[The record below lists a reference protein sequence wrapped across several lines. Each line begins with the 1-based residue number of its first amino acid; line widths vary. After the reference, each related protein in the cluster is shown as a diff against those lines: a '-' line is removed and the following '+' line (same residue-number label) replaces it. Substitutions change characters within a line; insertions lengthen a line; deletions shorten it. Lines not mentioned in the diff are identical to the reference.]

1 MALLGGSS
9 EASVTKRL
17 AGTIFIIRVFSA
29 ALAYFSQIL
38 LARWMGGSD
47 YGVYVYVWT
56 WVLLLGSMM
65 DFGISASAQK
75 IIPEYRT
82 RGEHALLRGFL
93 SGSRWMTFAV
103 SSVVS
108 LLLAGVVKGL
118 SPWIDAN
125 AIVPLYIG
133 CLTLPAFV
141 VANTQD
147 GIARSHDWMRLG
159 LMPQFIVRQS
169 LIIGFTAGAFVLG
182 FNLGATAAM
191 SASAAA
197 VWIAMIG
204 QMIVLN
210 RRLGGHIEPGPK
222 AYDFR
227 GWLAV
232 SLPILMVEGFYL
244 LLSYTDVLVLQQFRS
259 SEEVGVYFAVVKTLA
274 LVSFI
279 HYAMAATT
287 AHRFAEYH
295 ALGDKAR
302 LSAYVAHA
310 IQWTFWPSLAATIL
324 LLALGKP
331 LLWLFGPQFVVG
343 YDIMFIAAIGLVVRS
358 AIGPV
363 ERLLNMLGH
372 QHICALAYALA
383 FVMNVV
389 LCVMLVPRFGGHGA
403 AAATSIS
410 LAFETVLLF
419 WIVRRRLG
427 LHVLAFGKT
436 LGHWSQT
443 AYDMRSNT
451 TSPAPQIGEITTSTP
466 YAHKTFLFRPIRA
479 IDSTF
484 IPCVAIYSSTCET
497 ELDASRN
504 DRSALRRIGIRRRPA
519 GRDDRRW
526 RRLADDA
533 AADPAV
539 RRPPVDRC
547 RHRPALRRGDQDR
560 RQPGAWLGRS
570 IHWPAVIRL
579 ASGSIPASIVTLLVL
594 WQLELNGEAARS
606 LVNLVLC
613 FALSSRRF
621 R

>member
-1 MALLGGSS
+1 VAVMDAESPTALRTGTVARLRAMLGGLLGGTS

-17 AGTIFIIRVFSA
+17 AGTIFIIRVVSA
-29 ALAYFSQIL
+29 ALAYGAQIL

-47 YGVYVYVWT
+47 YGIYVYVWT

-75 IIPEYRT
+75 IIPEYRA
-82 RGEHALLRGFL
+82 RGELALLRGFL
-93 SGSRWMTFAV
+93 SGSRWMTFIV
-103 SSVVS
+103 SSAVA
-108 LLLAGVVKGL
+108 LLLAGLVKAL

-169 LIIGFTAGAFVLG
+169 LIIGLTAGAFALG
-182 FNLGATAAM
+182 FHLGATVAI

-210 RRLGGHIEPGPK
+210 RRLGGHVEAGAK

-232 SLPILMVEGFYL
+232 SLPILLVESFYL

-295 ALGDKAR
+295 AAGDKAR

-310 IQWTFWPSLAATIL
+310 IKWTFWPSLAATIV

-343 YDIMFIAAIGLVVRS
+343 YDIMFIAAIGLLVRS

-372 QHICALAYALA
+372 QMICALAYAIS
-383 FVMNVV
+383 FVLNVV
-389 LCVMLVPRFGGHGA
+389 LCIALVPRFGGHGA
-403 AAATSIS
+403 AAATSIA

-427 LHVLAFGKT
+427 LHVLAFGK
-436 LGHWSQT
+436 
-443 AYDMRSNT
+443 
-451 TSPAPQIGEITTSTP
+451 
-466 YAHKTFLFRPIRA
+466 
-479 IDSTF
+479 
-484 IPCVAIYSSTCET
+484 
-497 ELDASRN
+497 
-504 DRSALRRIGIRRRPA
+504 
-519 GRDDRRW
+519 
-526 RRLADDA
+526 
-533 AADPAV
+533 
-539 RRPPVDRC
+539 
-547 RHRPALRRGDQDR
+547 
-560 RQPGAWLGRS
+560 
-570 IHWPAVIRL
+570 
-579 ASGSIPASIVTLLVL
+579 
-594 WQLELNGEAARS
+594 
-606 LVNLVLC
+606 
-613 FALSSRRF
+613 
-621 R
+621 

>member
-1 MALLGGSS
+1 METQPATASLAGIFARLKSLLGGTH
-9 EASVTKRL
+9 EASVPKRL
-17 AGTIFIIRVFSA
+17 AGTIFIIRVLSA
-29 ALAYFSQIL
+29 MLAYASQIL

-47 YGVYVYVWT
+47 SAVNVYVWT

-103 SSVVS
+103 SSLVS
-108 LLLAGVVKGL
+108 LLLAGVVKSL
-118 SPWIDAN
+118 SPWIEPN
-125 AIVPLYIG
+125 TVLPLYIG
-133 CLTLPAFV
+133 CVTLPAFV

-159 LMPQFIVRQS
+159 LMPQFSGRQS
-169 LIIGFTAGAFVLG
+169 RIIGLTAGAFVLG
-182 FNLGATAAM
+182 FNRGATAAM
-191 SASAAA
+191 LASAAA

-210 RRLGGHIEPGPK
+210 RRLGGHVEPGAK
-222 AYDFR
+222 TYDFR

-232 SLPILMVEGFYL
+232 SLPILLVESFYL

-274 LVSFI
+274 LESFI
-279 HYAMAATT
+279 HYAMSATT
-287 AHRFAEYH
+287 AHRFAGYN

-302 LSAYVAHA
+302 LAACVAPA
-310 IQWTFWPSLAATIL
+310 ITWAFWRSLAATAGL
-324 LLALGKP
+324 LGPGKP
-331 LLWLFGPQFVVG
+331 LLWLFGPQFMVG

-383 FVMNVV
+383 FVMNVA
-389 LCVMLVPRFGGHGA
+389 LCIALVPRFGGHGA

-427 LHVLAFGKT
+427 LHVLAFGK
-436 LGHWSQT
+436 G
-443 AYDMRSNT
+443 
-451 TSPAPQIGEITTSTP
+451 G
-466 YAHKTFLFRPIRA
+466 
-479 IDSTF
+479 
-484 IPCVAIYSSTCET
+484 
-497 ELDASRN
+497 
-504 DRSALRRIGIRRRPA
+504 
-519 GRDDRRW
+519 
-526 RRLADDA
+526 
-533 AADPAV
+533 
-539 RRPPVDRC
+539 
-547 RHRPALRRGDQDR
+547 
-560 RQPGAWLGRS
+560 
-570 IHWPAVIRL
+570 
-579 ASGSIPASIVTLLVL
+579 
-594 WQLELNGEAARS
+594 
-606 LVNLVLC
+606 
-613 FALSSRRF
+613 
-621 R
+621 

>member
-1 MALLGGSS
+1 MAAIDAPSATTLPAGVIERLRSTLGGLLGGSS
-9 EASVTKRL
+9 EASVTRRL
-17 AGTIFIIRVFSA
+17 AGTIFIIRVISA
-29 ALAYFSQIL
+29 ALASLSPIL

-65 DFGISASAQK
+65 DFGTSSSAQK

-82 RGEHALLRGFL
+82 RGELALLRGFL
-93 SGSRWMTFAV
+93 SGSRWMTLMV

-108 LLLAGVVKGL
+108 VVLAAVVKGL
-118 SPWIDAN
+118 SPWIGAGE
-125 AIVPLYIG
+125 IVPLYVG
-133 CLTLPAFV
+133 CVTLPAFV

-169 LIIGFTAGAFVLG
+169 LIIGLTAGAFALG
-182 FNLGATAAM
+182 FHLGATAAM
-191 SASAAA
+191 LASAAA

-210 RRLGGHIEPGPK
+210 RRLDGHVGPGAK

-227 GWLAV
+227 GWLAI
-232 SLPILMVEGFYL
+232 SLPILMVEGFYQ

-259 SEEVGVYFAVVKTLA
+259 SADVGVYYAVVKTLA

-279 HYAMAATT
+279 HYAMSATT

-295 ALGDKAR
+295 ALGDSTR

-310 IQWTFWPSLAATIL
+310 IKWTFWPSLAATIL
-324 LLALGKP
+324 LLASGKP

-372 QHICALAYALA
+372 QHVCALAYGLS

-389 LCVMLVPRFGGHGA
+389 LCLVLVPRYGGHGA

-410 LAFETVLLF
+410 LVFETVLLF
-419 WIVRRRLG
+419 WIVRQRLG
-427 LHVLAFGKT
+427 LHVLAFGK
-436 LGHWSQT
+436 
-443 AYDMRSNT
+443 
-451 TSPAPQIGEITTSTP
+451 
-466 YAHKTFLFRPIRA
+466 RA
-479 IDSTF
+479 
-484 IPCVAIYSSTCET
+484 A
-497 ELDASRN
+497 
-504 DRSALRRIGIRRRPA
+504 
-519 GRDDRRW
+519 
-526 RRLADDA
+526 
-533 AADPAV
+533 
-539 RRPPVDRC
+539 
-547 RHRPALRRGDQDR
+547 
-560 RQPGAWLGRS
+560 
-570 IHWPAVIRL
+570 
-579 ASGSIPASIVTLLVL
+579 
-594 WQLELNGEAARS
+594 
-606 LVNLVLC
+606 
-613 FALSSRRF
+613 
-621 R
+621 

>member
-1 MALLGGSS
+1 MVAAPRGALSGFPAVTVTDAPSTTAPPAGVMAQLRSMLDGSG
-9 EASVTKRL
+9 EASLTKRL
-17 AGTIFIIRVFSA
+17 AGTIFIIRVISA
-29 ALAYFSQIL
+29 ALAYLSQIL

-75 IIPEYRT
+75 IIPEYRAC
-82 RGEHALLRGFL
+82 GEHELLRGFL

-103 SSVVS
+103 SALVSV
-108 LLLAGVVKGL
+108 LLAIVVDGL

-125 AIVPLYIG
+125 AITPLFIG

-169 LIIGFTAGAFVLG
+169 LIIGFTAGAFALG
-182 FNLGATAAM
+182 FDLGATPAM
-191 SASAAA
+191 LASASA

-210 RRLGGHIEPGPK
+210 RRLGRHVRPGPK

-227 GWLAV
+227 GWLAI

-244 LLSYTDVLVLQQFRS
+244 LLSYTDVLVLQQFRA

-279 HYAMAATT
+279 HYAMSATT

-295 ALGDKAR
+295 ASGDRAR

-310 IQWTFWPSLAATIL
+310 IKWTFWPSLAATIL
-324 LLALGKP
+324 LLAMGKP

-343 YDIMFIAAIGLVVRS
+343 YDIMFVAAIGLVVRS

-383 FVMNVV
+383 FAMNVV
-389 LCVMLVPRFGGHGA
+389 LCMALVPRFGGHGA

-410 LAFETVLLF
+410 LVFETVLLF
-419 WIVRRRLG
+419 WIVRKRLG
-427 LHVLAFGKT
+427 LHVLAFGK
-436 LGHWSQT
+436 
-443 AYDMRSNT
+443 
-451 TSPAPQIGEITTSTP
+451 
-466 YAHKTFLFRPIRA
+466 
-479 IDSTF
+479 
-484 IPCVAIYSSTCET
+484 
-497 ELDASRN
+497 
-504 DRSALRRIGIRRRPA
+504 
-519 GRDDRRW
+519 
-526 RRLADDA
+526 A
-533 AADPAV
+533 AA
-539 RRPPVDRC
+539 
-547 RHRPALRRGDQDR
+547 
-560 RQPGAWLGRS
+560 S
-570 IHWPAVIRL
+570 
-579 ASGSIPASIVTLLVL
+579 T
-594 WQLELNGEAARS
+594 
-606 LVNLVLC
+606 
-613 FALSSRRF
+613 SS
-621 R
+621 